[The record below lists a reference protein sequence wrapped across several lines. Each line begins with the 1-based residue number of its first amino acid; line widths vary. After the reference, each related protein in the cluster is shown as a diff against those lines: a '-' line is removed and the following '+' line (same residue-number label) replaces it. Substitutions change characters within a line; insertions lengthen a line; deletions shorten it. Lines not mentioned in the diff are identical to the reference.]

1 MGNIGFKKAKCKDCF
16 KCVRIC
22 PVKAVRRRNE
32 QAHFVA
38 QDCVLCGQ
46 CLESCPQHAVTV
58 FSDIDKVK
66 QYISDGED
74 VVLTVSPSYLGAID
88 ETEPGQYI
96 EALYQLGFH
105 EIRETAEGAIYVTD
119 EYDRLIH
126 EGTMENI
133 LTSSCP
139 VINSMVEKYYPDLI
153 QYMAPVVPPVI
164 AHGRILRQ
172 EYGSDVRIVSL
183 TPCLAESVEAVKDER
198 TRGVIDAVITF
209 KEVRQWMR
217 ESGIDVTK
225 CETYHHKRRINP
237 KINGAYA
244 AAGGIISALRAKS
257 GEQDDYK
264 RICVDGV
271 EQCMDVL
278 ECVRKGELTHCFIEL
293 NSCVSGCV
301 NGPVSGKKLSER
313 FRSQMLVQERVKKEY
328 PVYEA
333 KPDISLHKEFIAH
346 QRIDEMPDETQ
357 IREILA
363 KIGKD
368 TPEKELNC
376 GACGYNTCREK
387 AIAVYQRRSDL
398 GMCVNYMYEQVR
410 SLSEVIMSVTPEM
423 IIIVDEELKI
433 KEFNNAAEVAFN
445 ISRDEA
451 VTKYLYE
458 IIDAEDFQ
466 EVFQNRRSIMNKKVV
481 YKSYKLSTIQNIIY
495 VRNQHVAIGFFR
507 NITNE
512 EKEKANRM
520 KLRMAGVNIAQ
531 EIIDKQMMVAQ
542 EIAGLLGETTAETKM
557 ALSKLRDSMLA
568 DEDQQI

>member
-1 MGNIGFKKAKCKDCF
+1 
-16 KCVRIC
+16 
-22 PVKAVRRRNE
+22 
-32 QAHFVA
+32 
-38 QDCVLCGQ
+38 
-46 CLESCPQHAVTV
+46 
-58 FSDIDKVK
+58 
-66 QYISDGED
+66 
-74 VVLTVSPSYLGAID
+74 
-88 ETEPGQYI
+88 
-96 EALYQLGFH
+96 
-105 EIRETAEGAIYVTD
+105 
-119 EYDRLIH
+119 
-126 EGTMENI
+126 
-133 LTSSCP
+133 
-139 VINSMVEKYYPDLI
+139 
-153 QYMAPVVPPVI
+153 
-164 AHGRILRQ
+164 
-172 EYGSDVRIVSL
+172 
-183 TPCLAESVEAVKDER
+183 
-198 TRGVIDAVITF
+198 
-209 KEVRQWMR
+209 
-217 ESGIDVTK
+217 
-225 CETYHHKRRINP
+225 
-237 KINGAYA
+237 
-244 AAGGIISALRAKS
+244 
-257 GEQDDYK
+257 
-264 RICVDGV
+264 
-271 EQCMDVL
+271 
-278 ECVRKGELTHCFIEL
+278 
-293 NSCVSGCV
+293 
-301 NGPVSGKKLSER
+301 
-313 FRSQMLVQERVKKEY
+313 MLVQERVKKEY